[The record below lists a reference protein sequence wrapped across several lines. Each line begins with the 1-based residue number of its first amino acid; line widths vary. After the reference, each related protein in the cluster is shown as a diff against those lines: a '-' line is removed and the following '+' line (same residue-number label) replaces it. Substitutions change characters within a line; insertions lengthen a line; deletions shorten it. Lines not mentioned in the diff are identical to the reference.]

1 MTEKIKPIL
10 VLVTAPDNMSARKI
24 ASELLERKIAACVNI
39 SPSWTSIYRWE
50 GGVQEDV
57 EVLMFIKSKA
67 DYLKTRLIPCIQ
79 ELHPY
84 DLPEIIAVPINDGE
98 SNYLAWIADSIDQA

>member
-1 MTEKIKPIL
+1 MTEKINPIL
-10 VLVTAPDNMSARKI
+10 VIVTAPDNMSARKI
-24 ASELLERKIAACVNI
+24 ASALLERKIAACVNI

-50 GGVQEDV
+50 GDVQEDV

-67 DYLKTRLIPCIQ
+67 DYLKSQLIPCIQ

-98 SNYLAWIADSIDQA
+98 PKYLAWIADSIDQA

>member
-1 MTEKIKPIL
+1 MTEKFQPIL

-50 GGVQEDV
+50 DEVQEDV

-67 DYLKTRLIPCIQ
+67 DYLASQLIPCIQ
-79 ELHPY
+79 EMHPY
-84 DLPEIIAVPINDGE
+84 DLPEIIAVPIQDGE
-98 SNYLAWIADSIDQA
+98 PNYLAWIADSLD